1 MRSIKTVLFALAAAM
16 CLCTPAMAQKDATA
30 AAGGKGKAA
39 AKSVKAKKV
48 SKASKKASGKEEA
61 AEVKADTVSLAD
73 FSYYMGM
80 AQTQSLKPYLAQR
93 MNVDTTKMDD
103 FMRGLNEA
111 LGKAEDKSLGA
122 YAAGLQIGQQLM
134 AQILPNINQR
144 ITDKAGEKFI
154 DENLYK
160 QGIVASLSKENMK
173 VSPDSAMSAVQ
184 KQMEFYH
191 NRLMEQKYGKNREEG
206 EKFLAENAKKEGVK
220 TLPGSTV
227 QYKVLKEGTG
237 EKPKE
242 TSKVK
247 VNYEGKLID
256 GTVFDSSYKRNK
268 PATFEC
274 NRVIQGWTQAL
285 TNMPVGSTW
294 EIYIPQE
301 LGYGAQ
307 ETGGKIP
314 PYSTLIFK
322 VELLSIEE

>member
-1 MRSIKTVLFALAAAM
+1 MADNRKYYYLKLKESFFDGDSIVLLESMPDGILFSNILM
-16 CLCTPAMAQKDATA
+16 KLYLKSLKN
-30 AAGGKGKAA
+30 GGKLQLD
-39 AKSVKAKKV
+39 
-48 SKASKKASGKEEA
+48 EHI
-61 AEVKADTVSLAD
+61 
-73 FSYYMGM
+73 
-80 AQTQSLKPYLAQR
+80 PY
-93 MNVDTTKMDD
+93 T
-103 FMRGLNEA
+103 
-111 LGKAEDKSLGA
+111 
-122 YAAGLQIGQQLM
+122 

-160 QGIVASLSKENMK
+160 QGVVNSLSKEDMK